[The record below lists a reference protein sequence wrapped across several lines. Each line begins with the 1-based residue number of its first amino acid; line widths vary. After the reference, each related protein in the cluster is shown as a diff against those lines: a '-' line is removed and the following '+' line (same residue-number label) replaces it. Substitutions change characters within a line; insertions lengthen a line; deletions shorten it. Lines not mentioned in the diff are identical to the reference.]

1 MREQDGAPEPAPQP
15 VGAIAVRVDLIAM
28 ADEAN
33 AISGT
38 ESVDELQKKIDSGD
52 SLTADA
58 RALTRF
64 VSRYIS
70 DEITD
75 KELEQIGDL
84 LEGSEFLEYVG
95 PGSDGILAQVV
106 NEFSTPSKR
115 APISKEAAERWLRLL
130 AD

>member
-1 MREQDGAPEPAPQP
+1 MVERPIP
-15 VGAIAVRVDLIAM
+15 
-28 ADEAN
+28 
-33 AISGT
+33 ISGNET
-38 ESVDELQKKIDSGD
+38 SKELQQKIDGGD
-52 SLTADA
+52 SLTVDA

-64 VSRYIS
+64 VSRYMQ
-70 DEITD
+70 DEINEAEL
-75 KELEQIGDL
+75 KEIGDL

-106 NEFSTPSKR
+106 NEFSTPTPK